1 MHDHALQF
9 RMDLAKCSRRN
20 LSVGKPSTSSAR
32 LENMGPVYK
41 KKEGNEG
48 WARTGPFS
56 YIARQVEGTQHSAA
70 LAMES
75 FFWNSQSDIYFM
87 FKSKAAVQSIQ
98 QADNN
103 KGGKLTEAL
112 LGNPS

>member
-1 MHDHALQF
+1 VQSPKPVGLQTQH
-9 RMDLAKCSRRN
+9 LKCSP
-20 LSVGKPSTSSAR
+20 GKYGAC
-32 LENMGPVYK
+32 VQ

-112 LGNPS
+112 LGNPSLK